1 MKKLEKKFTKY
12 GDKFNQEKRQG
23 NVAMYSRTSKGGDV
37 SYEIIKVGRHKGYK
51 LGKNFIEPSEIYP
64 GSSLWGIQGWT
75 STDIKSATE
84 RYNKLLK

>member
-12 GDKFNQEKRQG
+12 GDKFNQEKRKG
-23 NVAMYSRTSKGGDV
+23 NVAMYSRTSKGGGV
-37 SYEIIKVGRHKGYK
+37 SYEIIKVGRHNGYK

-75 STDIKSATE
+75 STDIESATE